1 MFKKTTLRAEIQ
13 DKHVLHRYSTTCV
26 ITLNVSHIHVFF
38 NAQCPNF
45 RCEHVRLV
53 ANLLYSQ

>member
-26 ITLNVSHIHVFF
+26 ITLKAFILTSVTFMFF
-38 NAQCPNF
+38 LMHGVPILDVNT
-45 RCEHVRLV
+45 
-53 ANLLYSQ
+53 